1 MPAFFSEKKLFDQL
15 EPRPADAILK
25 LIAEYK
31 NDSREQKIDLGV
43 GVYRTAEG
51 VTPVLGAVKAAEK
64 QILDTQDSKAYLGT
78 AGEPAFNEAM
88 QTMTFGDSVDAD
100 RLVTV
105 QGPGGSGSLRVAA
118 ALLTQ
123 ARDNCKVWVTEPTW
137 ANHVPL
143 LGGAGLELKPYP
155 YYNTETHDI
164 EVEQMLDGLR
174 AIPQGDVVLFHACC
188 HNPTGMDPDEEQW
201 RAITEIVVERE
212 LVPFIDMAYQGFARG
227 IDDDAFAIRH
237 MAQNVGEMLVTNS
250 CSKNFG
256 LYRDRVGILSVLSD
270 SSTTAATV
278 ASQLSYIARTVY
290 SMPPDHGARI
300 VATILN
306 DAGMTLQWQAEL
318 AEMRERI
325 TGMREMLNEALVKA
339 APDHDFSH
347 LVRATG
353 MFSFLGISED
363 QVNALKK
370 DYGVYMVGSSRI
382 NVAGINADNVGY
394 LAESIAAVL

>member
-1 MPAFFSEKKLFDQL
+1 MFEQL

-31 NDSREQKIDLGV
+31 SDGREQKIDLGV

-51 VTPVLGAVKAAEK
+51 ATPVLRAVKAAEQ
-64 QILDTQDSKAYLGT
+64 QILESQDSKAYLGT
-78 AGEPAFNEAM
+78 AGEPAYNTAM
-88 QTMTFGDSVDAD
+88 QTLTFNDSVDAE

-105 QGPGGSGSLRVAA
+105 QAPGGSGALRVAA

-123 ARDNCKVWVTEPTW
+123 SRENCSVWVSDPSW

-155 YYNTETHDI
+155 YYNTDTHVI
-164 EVEQMLDGLR
+164 EFERMLDALR
-174 AIPQGDVVLFHACC
+174 AIPKGDVVLFHACC
-188 HNPTGMDPDEEQW
+188 HNPTGMDPDEDRW
-201 RAITEIVVERE
+201 RAVTDVVVERE

-227 IDDDAFAIRH
+227 IDDDAFVVRH
-237 MAQNVGEMLVTNS
+237 MAGKVAEMLVTNS

-256 LYRDRVGILSVLSD
+256 LYRDRVGVLSVLSQD
-270 SSTTAATV
+270 GGSSATI
-278 ASQLSYIARTVY
+278 ASQLSAIARTIY

-306 DAGMTLQWQAEL
+306 DAEMTLQWQAEL

-325 TGMREMLNEALVKA
+325 AGMRELLDDALQEK
-339 APDHDFSH
+339 APDRDFSH
-347 LVRATG
+347 LVKATG
-353 MFSFLGISED
+353 MFSFLGLSAE
-363 QVNALKK
+363 QVEQLKG

-382 NVAGINADNVGY
+382 NVAGVTVDNVEY
-394 LAESIAAVL
+394 LAEAISAIC

>member
-1 MPAFFSEKKLFDQL
+1 MFEKL

-31 NDSREQKIDLGV
+31 NDDREQKIDLGV
-43 GVYRTAEG
+43 GVYRTADGE
-51 VTPVLGAVKAAEK
+51 TPVLKAVKAAEK
-64 QILDTQDSKAYLGT
+64 HILETQDSKAYLGT
-78 AGEPAFNEAM
+78 AGEPAFNAAM
-88 QTMTFGDSVDAD
+88 QTMTFADSVDAE

-118 ALLTQ
+118 ALLLR
-123 ARDNCKVWVTEPTW
+123 ARPDCAVWVTEPTW

-143 LGGAGLELKPYP
+143 LGGAGLDLKSYP
-155 YYNTETHDI
+155 YYNTETHVI
-164 EVEQMLDGLR
+164 EVERMLEGLR
-174 AIPQGDVVLFHACC
+174 AIPKGDIVLFHACC

-201 RAITEIVVERE
+201 RAIVEIVAERG
-212 LVPFIDMAYQGFARG
+212 LVPFVDMAYQGFARG

-237 MAQNVGEMLVTNS
+237 LAQHVDEMLVTNS

-256 LYRDRVGILSVLSD
+256 LYRDRVGILSVLSKD
-270 SSTTAATV
+270 AATKATV
-278 ASQLSYIARTVY
+278 ASQLSAIARTIY

-306 DAGMTLQWQAEL
+306 DAKMTLQWQAEL

-325 TGMREMLNEALVKA
+325 TGMRELLHEALADK

-347 LVRATG
+347 LVSATG
-353 MFSFLGISED
+353 MFSFLGLAEE
-363 QVNALKK
+363 QVNRLKSN
-370 DYGVYMVGSSRI
+370 YGIYMVGSSRI
-382 NVAGINADNVGY
+382 NVAGINADNVEY

>member
-1 MPAFFSEKKLFDQL
+1 MFEQL
-15 EPRPADAILK
+15 DPRPADAILK

-31 NDSREQKIDLGV
+31 NDDREQRIDLGV

-51 VTPVLGAVKAAEK
+51 ETPVLKAVKAAEK
-64 QILDTQDSKAYLGT
+64 QILETQDSKAYLGT
-78 AGEPAFNEAM
+78 AGEPAFNTAM
-88 QTMTFGDSVDAD
+88 QTMTFADSVDAE

-118 ALLTQ
+118 ALLLR
-123 ARDNCKVWVTEPTW
+123 ARPGCSVWVTQPTW

-143 LGGAGLELKPYP
+143 LGGAGLDLKSYP
-155 YYNTETHDI
+155 YYNTETHVI
-164 EVEQMLDGLR
+164 EVERMLEGLR
-174 AIPQGDVVLFHACC
+174 AIPKGDVVLFHACC

-201 RAITEIVVERE
+201 RAIVEIVAERE
-212 LVPFIDMAYQGFARG
+212 LVPFVDMAYQGFARG

-237 MAQNVGEMLVTNS
+237 LAQHVDEMLVTNS

-256 LYRDRVGILSVLSD
+256 LYRDRVGILSVLSKD
-270 SSTTAATV
+270 ASTKATV
-278 ASQLSYIARTVY
+278 ASQLSAIARTIY

-306 DAGMTLQWQAEL
+306 DAEMTLQWQAEL

-325 TGMREMLNEALVKA
+325 TGMREMLHEALNEK

-353 MFSFLGISED
+353 MFSFLGLTEE
-363 QVNALKK
+363 QVDVLKS
-370 DYGVYMVGSSRI
+370 DYGIYMVGSSRI
-382 NVAGINADNVGY
+382 NVAGINAENVEY